1 MAQAAHPL
9 VAIRGTLEAR
19 AQGADLVIMSSLNEG
34 TWPHRAKPDA
44 WLNRPLRQQIGLS
57 LPEQHIGLAAHD
69 FQTAITA
76 SRSYPQSLFTHG
88 RHAEYSS
95 TVAIAFDQS
104 FCRSGRGWAGGI

>member
-1 MAQAAHPL
+1 
-9 VAIRGTLEAR
+9 
-19 AQGADLVIMSSLNEG
+19 MSSLNEG

-76 SRSYPQSLFTHG
+76 NEVILSRSLRTGDTPN
-88 RHAEYSS
+88 
-95 TVAIAFDQS
+95 IAARWLS
-104 FCRSGRGWAGGI
+104 RLTNLFCRSGRGWAGRI